1 MAKRKNRKKEYIL
14 GLKRQGL
21 VKTTVDV
28 VKVLTEKTEEVKKE
42 VKKEV
47 KAKANDFESFAK
59 EFEGVAAS
67 RLEAFYEQGIKS
79 AKDFANWTEKELLT
93 LKGIGPATI
102 KQLKEFG
109 IKFKK

>member
-21 VKTTVDV
+21 VKTTIDV
-28 VKVLTEKTEEVKKE
+28 VKVLTEKTEE

>member
-42 VKKEV
+42 VK
-47 KAKANDFESFAK
+47 AKANDFESFAK

-67 RLEAFYEQGIKS
+67 RLKAFYEQGIKS

>member
-28 VKVLTEKTEEVKKE
+28 VKVLTEKTEE